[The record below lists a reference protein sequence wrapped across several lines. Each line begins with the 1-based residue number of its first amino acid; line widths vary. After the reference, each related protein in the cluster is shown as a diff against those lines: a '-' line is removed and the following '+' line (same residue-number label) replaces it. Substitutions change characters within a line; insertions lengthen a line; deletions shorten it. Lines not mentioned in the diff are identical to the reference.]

1 MFDDFDVVCHLL
13 LLFDNVIVSNNL
25 FVIIMI
31 SVDASYNLSPRCA
44 CSHDV
49 DVNFCCCLFFDVVD
63 VVRCISHLVV
73 LAVVVRPNHHLV
85 VAFFVFC
92 FLCLFVLFFFLMMF
106 SPHYAC
112 SGHAPQP
119 LLVCCLLFGNVCLF
133 VLSF

>member
-44 CSHDV
+44 CSHDG

-73 LAVVVRPNHHLV
+73 LAVVMRPNHHLA
-85 VAFFVFC
+85 VAFCLLF
-92 FLCLFVLFFFLMMF
+92 CLFVGFVFL
-106 SPHYAC
+106 
-112 SGHAPQP
+112 
-119 LLVCCLLFGNVCLF
+119 
-133 VLSF
+133 